1 MYKIIFIPTWRCN
14 LRCSYCD
21 YEIKEK
27 TAEGYIYRAFNR
39 FHRVERELEWWEW
52 IEHLERFE
60 PFLLEM
66 TGGEPL
72 CYKDLDKLLLHLRL
86 DCRWAITSNTLNRE
100 MIKKLPAYNCLAW
113 TASYH
118 YQKDK
123 EFLDNLYI
131 LRHKRIIPRVTIV
144 VTPENF
150 NTAVEKI
157 KMIDSEG
164 YGVNIHPVLKMGFS
178 WEKDMDKW
186 NELLGMADGKRIIF
200 VRDISYRWT
209 PQRYDYCHA
218 GSNYFCLMPDGK
230 VLRCYSQIL
239 TDKNLGYIWDF
250 KPFKLMTPCDME
262 CMFPCDRQV
271 TKGGRDVK
279 QKLKV

>member
-1 MYKIIFIPTWRCN
+1 MYKIIFIPTWQCN

-27 TAEGYIYRAFNR
+27 TAAGYIYRAFDK
-39 FHRVERELEWWEW
+39 FHEVKRELNWWEW
-52 IEHLERFE
+52 LKHLERFE

-100 MIKKLPAYNCLAW
+100 MIKRIPAYNCLAW

-118 YQKDK
+118 YHSDK

-131 LRHKRIIPRVTIV
+131 LRHKKIVPRVTV
-144 VTPENF
+144 VATPKNF
-150 NTAVEKI
+150 DTAVGKI
-157 KMIDSEG
+157 KMISSEG

-178 WEKDMDKW
+178 WEKEMEKW
-186 NELLGMADGKRIIF
+186 DSLLNMADGRRIVFIK
-200 VRDISYRWT
+200 DISYKWT
-209 PQRYDYCHA
+209 PQRYDYCLA
-218 GSNYFCLMPDGK
+218 GKNYFCLMPDGK

-250 KPFKLMTPCDME
+250 EPFNLMRPCDMG

-271 TKGGRDVK
+271 VKGGRNVREEVK
-279 QKLKV
+279 I